1 MLKII
6 NARVLTQDGFENR
19 AVYVKDGK
27 FTFCGDESCEIIDA
41 KGNMLIPGFT
51 DIHIHGAC
59 GYDFNDGN
67 AEGIDVMSE
76 FLASHG
82 TTSVL
87 ATTSTADK
95 YMLKKAV
102 EVVAQKIKDGTTGTK
117 ILGLHMEGP
126 FFSTLALGAQN
137 PAFTQEATLENLDF
151 ILGDNADILKLIAV
165 SPELENAEKFV
176 SELNSRGVVTAIGH
190 TGADYDCAVKA
201 IKNGCKMLTH
211 FYNAMTPLK
220 HRDPGVVGAVLEG
233 RNADIQLICD
243 FVHVHPAAI
252 KIAINCVGKDHVAMI
267 SDAISGTGLGDGQY
281 MLGGLDI
288 FVKNGVAR
296 IEGGALAGSTLT
308 LDVAMKNMVSI
319 GYSVEEVSRFLSY
332 NPLKMVGLA
341 DSKGLIKE
349 GYDADAVIM
358 DSDFNVKTTFVD
370 GKIVYKCKE

>member
-6 NARVLTQDGFENR
+6 NARVLTPDGFEKKS
-19 AVYVKDGK
+19 VYINNGK
-27 FTFCGDESCEIIDA
+27 FTFGADENCEIIDA
-41 KGNMLIPGFT
+41 KGNMLLPGFT
-51 DIHIHGAC
+51 DIHIHGVC
-59 GYDFNDGN
+59 GHDFNDGN
-67 AEGIDVMSE
+67 AYGIDVMSK

-95 YMLKKAV
+95 HMLKKAV
-102 EVVAQKIKDGTTGTK
+102 DVVAQKIKDGTEGTK

-126 FFSTLALGAQN
+126 FFSTFALGAQN
-137 PAFTQEATLENLDF
+137 PAYTQRATFENLNY

-165 SPELENAEKFV
+165 SPELEDAESFI

-190 TGADYDCAVKA
+190 TGADYDCAVAA
-201 IKNGCKMLTH
+201 IENGCRMITH

-252 KIAINCVGKDHVAMI
+252 NIAIKCVGKDHVAMI
-267 SDAISGTGLGDGQY
+267 SDAISGTGLGDGAY

-296 IEGGALAGSTLT
+296 IKDGALAGSTLT
-308 LDVAMKNMVSI
+308 LDVAMKNMTSI
-319 GYSVEEVSRFLSY
+319 GYSIEDVSRFLSY
-332 NPLKMVGLA
+332 NPLKMIGLA
-341 DSKGLIKE
+341 DRKGLIKE
-349 GYDADAVIM
+349 GYDADAIIM
-358 DSDFNVKTTFVD
+358 DDDFNVKTTFVD
-370 GKIVYKCKE
+370 GKIVYDDKE

>member
-6 NARVLTQDGFENR
+6 NARVLTPDGFENR
-19 AVYVKDGK
+19 DIYINNGK
-27 FTFCGDESCEIIDA
+27 FTFCGDDDCEVTDA

-51 DIHIHGAC
+51 DIHIHGVC
-59 GYDFNDGN
+59 GHDFNDGN

-95 YMLKKAV
+95 DMLKKAV
-102 EVVAQKIKDGTTGTK
+102 DVVAQKMKNGTVGTR

-126 FFSTLALGAQN
+126 FFSTFALGAQN
-137 PAFTQEATLENLDF
+137 PAFTQDATLENLNY

-165 SPELENAEKFV
+165 SPELENAENFIA
-176 SELNSRGVVTAIGH
+176 ELNSRGVVTAIGH
-190 TGADYDCAVKA
+190 TGADYNCAVKA
-201 IKNGCKMLTH
+201 IENGCKMITH

-252 KIAINCVGKDHVAMI
+252 NIAVNCVGKDHVAMI
-267 SDAISGTGLGDGQY
+267 SDAISGTGLGDGAY

-296 IEGGALAGSTLT
+296 IKDGALAGSTLT
-308 LDVAMKNMVSI
+308 LDVAMKNMTSI
-319 GYSVEEVSRFLSY
+319 GYSVEDVSRFLSY
-332 NPLKMVGLA
+332 NPLKMIGLA
-341 DSKGLIKE
+341 DRKGLIKE
-349 GYDADAVIM
+349 GYDADAIII
-358 DSDFNVKTTFVD
+358 DDDFNVKTTFVD
-370 GKIVYKCKE
+370 GKIVYGGEK

>member
-1 MLKII
+1 MLKVI
-6 NARVLTQDGFENR
+6 NAKVLTENGFEYRDIYINE
-19 AVYVKDGK
+19 GK
-27 FTFCGDESCEIIDA
+27 FLFDSNSDCEIVDA
-41 KGNMLIPGFT
+41 HGNMLIPGFT
-51 DIHIHGAC
+51 DIHIHGVC
-59 GYDFNDGN
+59 GHDFNDGN
-67 AEGIDVMSE
+67 ADGIDTMSK

-95 YMLKKAV
+95 NMLKKAV
-102 EVVAQKIKDGTTGTK
+102 EVVAEKMKFGTPGTQ
-117 ILGLHMEGP
+117 IIGLHMEGP

-137 PAFTQEATLENLDF
+137 PAYTQAATLENLEY
-151 ILGDNADILKLIAV
+151 ILGDNWDVLKLIAV
-165 SPELENAEKFV
+165 SPELENAENFV
-176 SELNSRGVVTAIGH
+176 SELNMRGVVTAIGH
-190 TGADYDCAVKA
+190 TGADYDCAVKL
-201 IKNGCKMLTH
+201 INKGCKMITH

-252 KIAINCVGKDHVAMI
+252 NIAVNCVGKEHVAMI

-296 IEGGALAGSTLT
+296 ISDGALAGSTLT

-319 GYSVEEVSRFLSY
+319 GYKIEEVSRFLSY
-332 NPLKMVGLA
+332 NPAKMIGVA
-341 DSKGLIKE
+341 DHKGLIKD
-349 GYDADAVIM
+349 GYDADAIII
-358 DSDFNVKTTFVD
+358 DSDFNVRTTFVNGRVVYG
-370 GKIVYKCKE
+370 GKE